1 MSKRANKRSKTIKKE
16 QAIRELWRRGIL
28 DYKRNPNQEI
38 IRDFIRNDER
48 DIITILASRR
58 QGKSFELILEAV
70 ELCLHKKDAVVKYIC
85 PRLKMV
91 ATIVHPNMKSII
103 KDCPANMRPEWKEN
117 SKMYVF
123 PNGSQI
129 QFAGTDNGS
138 HENLRGG
145 HADLCIV
152 DEAGFCDHLGYV
164 INDIL
169 APTTDTTNG
178 KVILIS
184 TPSKSPNHEFI
195 TDFVKPL
202 MATGNILKLTIHD
215 NPMISDK
222 KKEEIAK
229 RFPQGKKDPGYLR
242 EYMCEILED
251 DDAKVI
257 PEFTESKRDI
267 IIREHKRPP
276 YYDAYVS
283 GDVGFRDLTVY
294 LFAYW
299 DFLQAKLVIEDELVL
314 EGPTTQEVADGIKAK
329 EATVFRDDYGD
340 PKSVYLR
347 VMDND
352 LIMINDLQ
360 RLHGLNFVPTQKDN
374 LEAQVNHLRMMVAN
388 GQIAINPK
396 CKHLIYHLTAATW
409 DKNKK
414 KFSHLPNSSDQKIK
428 GGHADALA
436 SAIYLVRNIV
446 KSKNP
451 YPEGY
456 NIPDSSSHFIRNG
469 KEDLSKYE
477 EILQKMINYKR
488 R

>member
-1 MSKRANKRSKTIKKE
+1 MVKSRKKIPQKAE
-16 QAIRELWRRGIL
+16 AIRELWRRGDL
-28 DYKRNPNQEI
+28 DYKRNINQFLI
-38 IRDFIRNDER
+38 KDFINNDSR

-58 QGKSFELILEAV
+58 QGKSFEIILQAI
-70 ELCLHKKDAVVKYIC
+70 ELCQKKPDAIVKYIC

-91 ATIVHPNMKSII
+91 STIVHPNMKII
-103 KDCPANMRPEWKEN
+103 LKDCPANMRPEWKEN
-117 SKMYVF
+117 AKMYIF

-145 HADLCIV
+145 FSDLCIV

-169 APTTDTTNG
+169 APTTDTTGG

-202 MATGNILKLTIHD
+202 MASGNLLKLTIHD
-215 NPMISDK
+215 NPMITEK
-222 KKEEIAK
+222 KREAIAA

-242 EYMCEILED
+242 EYMCEIVESD
-251 DDAKVI
+251 DSKII
-257 PEFTESKRDI
+257 PEFNDKKKSKLVGVQR
-267 IIREHKRPP
+267 RPDF
-276 YYDAYVS
+276 YDAYVA
-283 GDVGFRDLTVY
+283 GDVGFKDLTVY

-299 DFLQAKLVIEDELVL
+299 DFLNAKLVIEDELVL
-314 EGPTTQEVADGIKAK
+314 EGPTTQEIADKIKEK
-329 EATVFRDDYGD
+329 EALNFVDNYGD
-340 PKSVYLR
+340 PKQIYLR

-360 RLHGLNFVPTQKDN
+360 RLHGLGFVPTQKDN

-388 GQIAINPK
+388 DQLMINPK
-396 CKHLIYHLTAATW
+396 CKHLIYHLSAATW

-414 KFSHLPNSSDQKIK
+414 KFMHLPNSADHSVK

-436 SAIYLVRNIV
+436 AAIYLVRNIV

-451 YPEGY
+451 YPPGY
-456 NIPDSSSHFIRNG
+456 SAPDSSSHFFR
-469 KEDLSKYE
+469 KEKYE
-477 EILQKMINYKR
+477 TSKVKEILKNIMNIKKN
-488 R
+488 